1 MSFPSHIGSSRS
13 GAYRTAGA
21 RLCLCP
27 GEVWGEDT
35 PERAI
40 DPDGFGGPSC
50 PASDRGKVAYRGRD
64 LGPPL
69 GPSLSSL
76 MHRQLAKA
84 ARIEA
89 LRCDLAR
96 LEGAPKGSSAYLSLG
111 PDEMHAHLPGPGLPC
126 GTLNEIAA
134 EAGHTPAAFGFALA
148 LLALALHSRPGPAV
162 LVLQTRCRKDF
173 GAPYGHGLV
182 QWGLDPG
189 RLVIVETRSN
199 KDALWAL
206 EEALRSSVPLAM
218 VAGAVTG
225 GLDLT
230 VSRRLNLAATPR
242 ATPLVLLR
250 GPVPAGTSAAT
261 TRWRIASAPAARDP
275 FGTFARPR
283 WTATLERCRNG
294 RTGKWLI
301 EWDHVAHRLCVVE
314 GLADRAPV
322 ERAGIRRIG

>member
-1 MSFPSHIGSSRS
+1 MRFAPHSADYHQ
-13 GAYRTAGA
+13 AGA
-21 RLCLCP
+21 RICLSARRE
-27 GEVWGEDT
+27 GWDEGGLVREAGHSSHSGGRG
-35 PERAI
+35 RAAL
-40 DPDGFGGPSC
+40 
-50 PASDRGKVAYRGRD
+50 ASDPI
-64 LGPPL
+64 PPV
-69 GPSLSSL
+69 
-76 MHRQLAKA
+76 HRQAAKA

-96 LEGAPKGSSAYLSLG
+96 LEGAPKGSSAYLPLG
-111 PDEMHAHLPGPGLPC
+111 PDEVHAHLPGPGLPC

-134 EAGHTPAAFGFALA
+134 EAYGHTPAAFGFALT
-148 LLALALHSRPGPAV
+148 LLALALHARPGPAV
-162 LVLQTRCRKDF
+162 LVLQSRCRMDF

-189 RLVIVETRSN
+189 RLVIVETRSI

-206 EEALRSSVPLAM
+206 EEALRSPIHLAM
-218 VAGAVTG
+218 VAGAVAG

-230 VSRRLNLAATPR
+230 ISRRLNLAATPR

-250 GPVPAGTSAAT
+250 GSIPVGTSAAA

-283 WTATLERCRNG
+283 WTTTLERCRNG

-314 GLADRAPV
+314 GVADHAPV
-322 ERAGIRRIG
+322 ERAGLRRIS